1 MERKLTPIARR
12 LRRNATDAEAML
24 WRRLRS
30 RQLEDIKFRRQ
41 FPIGRY
47 IVDFVSI
54 ELKLVIEFDGGQHA
68 ESLADTER
76 TRWIEANGYTVIR
89 FWNNDVVEN
98 LDGVLEAIR
107 REILNARTR

>member
-54 ELKLVIEFDGGQHA
+54 ELKLVIELDGGQHA

-89 FWNNDVVEN
+89 FWNNDVIAN
-98 LDGVLEAIR
+98 LEGVLDSIR
-107 REILNARTR
+107 QEILNARTR